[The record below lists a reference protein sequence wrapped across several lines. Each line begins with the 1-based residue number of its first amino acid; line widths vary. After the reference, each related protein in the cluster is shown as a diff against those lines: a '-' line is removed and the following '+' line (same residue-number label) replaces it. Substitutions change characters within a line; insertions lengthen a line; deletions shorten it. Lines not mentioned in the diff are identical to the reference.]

1 MDEEP
6 KIKELSPVYG
16 LSIPTLRRY
25 SNKDGVDI
33 WDPAEVDKHVSAQQ
47 RVSPGYVGLKN
58 AIAAMEALLKT
69 KIKVKKPA
77 KKSKAKSKAK
87 SKELSGVAETLRRLE
102 EAEPKLY
109 SDWMT
114 CKEVGDL
121 TGAKQCH
128 DEWTKTSK
136 TLLDYDLKLDASR
149 KEMGEVVSLE
159 VLDHLLAKVGS
170 RMIWSAKNQARLLWK
185 DLRPLM
191 TEDIHPELIVNAFLQ
206 SAYDSVEES
215 RRSFLGDE
223 AVVSVAER
231 FLAKLEA
238 HLVVDEVD
246 EEDE

>member
-1 MDEEP
+1 MDVEP
-6 KIKELSPVYG
+6 KIKELSAVYG
-16 LSIPTLRRY
+16 LASPTLRRY

-33 WDPAEVDKHVSAQQ
+33 WNPAAVDKHVSDQQ
-47 RVSPGYVGLKN
+47 RVSPGYVGLKK
-58 AIAAMEALLKT
+58 ATKSMEALLKT
-69 KIKVKKPA
+69 KLDKPKA
-77 KKSKAKSKAK
+77 TKRSKS
-87 SKELSGVAETLRRLE
+87 EDLSGVAETLRRLE

-109 SDWMT
+109 ADWLA

-121 TGAKQCH
+121 TGAKQTH

-149 KEMGEVVSLE
+149 KEMGEVISLE
-159 VLDHLLAKVGS
+159 VLDRLLAKVGS

-185 DLRPLM
+185 ELRPLL
-191 TEDIHPELIVNAFLQ
+191 TDDIHPELIVNGFLQ

-238 HLVVDEVD
+238 HLVVDEVS

>member
-25 SNKDGVDI
+25 SNKDGIDI
-33 WDPAEVDKHVSAQQ
+33 WNPAEVDKHVAEQQ

-58 AIAAMEALLKT
+58 AVAAMEALLKT
-69 KIKVKKPA
+69 KIKVKNPA
-77 KKSKAKSKAK
+77 KKGK

-109 SDWMT
+109 SDWLT

-121 TGAKQCH
+121 TGAKQSH

-185 DLRPLM
+185 ELRPLM
-191 TEDIHPELIVNAFLQ
+191 TDDIHPELIINAFLQ

-238 HLVVDEVD
+238 HLVVDEVGEGD
-246 EEDE
+246 E